1 MRTAVQ
7 VGLHD
12 LALNGILADEM
23 GKLLHLSYCA
33 LQTGIFCLSNVLWL
47 QPKLQQLS
55 CAPWRPVADTNV
67 ELQD

>member
-33 LQTGIFCLSNVLWL
+33 LQTGIFLSIERSVAAA
-47 QPKLQQLS
+47 K
-55 CAPWRPVADTNV
+55 APAAVVRTMEATS
-67 ELQD
+67 